1 MKESVFTLFALQ
13 KFINTYKRVK
23 YLKPCMACKIINF
36 STSFIHCP
44 SSKVDGCV
52 LYNAY
57 RNTK

>member
-1 MKESVFTLFALQ
+1 MKESIFTLR

-23 YLKPCMACKIINF
+23 YLKPCMACKIINY

-44 SSKVDGCV
+44 LGKVDGCV
-52 LYNAY
+52 FYNAY

>member
-1 MKESVFTLFALQ
+1 MKESVFTLQ

-23 YLKPCMACKIINF
+23 YLKPCMACKITNC

-44 SSKVDGCV
+44 PSKVNGCV
-52 LYNAY
+52 FYNAY